1 MGTPPVVGG
10 HTPSMLRQARI
21 SAPSSSQGHFS
32 LPQEIL
38 GRSDCSESQPL
49 VTNPRYGCSYRAG
62 DGEEITPRAGLGPEE
77 RGYGGADC
85 YCELPRIPLLGT
97 SVNKGKKRAGQSIV
111 ALALS
116 TPCAP
121 TPSLRLAQGSERRP
135 DLGREE
141 FRLFPGGE
149 VSAPVDLVEVGEVG
163 VRLLDPA
170 ARGPPDLAGER
181 GEADRE

>member
-1 MGTPPVVGG
+1 
-10 HTPSMLRQARI
+10 MLRQARI

-85 YCELPRIPLLGT
+85 YGELPRILLLGT
-97 SVNKGKKRAGQSIV
+97 SVNHTV
-111 ALALS
+111 
-116 TPCAP
+116 
-121 TPSLRLAQGSERRP
+121 SLGNSVNNRIDPVDGRRRP
-135 DLGREE
+135 RSLAYPVPCSSPQPPVVGFVLKVNITATHFVPVVRALEV
-141 FRLFPGGE
+141 LF
-149 VSAPVDLVEVGEVG
+149 V
-163 VRLLDPA
+163 
-170 ARGPPDLAGER
+170 
-181 GEADRE
+181 

>member
-1 MGTPPVVGG
+1 MQ
-10 HTPSMLRQARI
+10 H
-21 SAPSSSQGHFS
+21 
-32 LPQEIL
+32 
-38 GRSDCSESQPL
+38 L
-49 VTNPRYGCSYRAG
+49 VY
-62 DGEEITPRAGLGPEE
+62 
-77 RGYGGADC
+77 
-85 YCELPRIPLLGT
+85 ELPRIMVRRTSENSVYANFGESCLGELRREPLPRT
-97 SVNKGKKRAGQSIV
+97 PVNKGKKREGRSIV